1 MKVYQTSEIRNIA
14 LVGGAKSGKTT
25 MAEAMAFNG
34 GVINRRGSVED
45 KNTISD
51 YRDIEI
57 DRRNSVNTSLLYTE
71 FGGKKINIL
80 DVPGFADFQG
90 ELVAAFNVVEAAVVV
105 VNAQAG
111 IEVGTEIAY
120 RYSNKL
126 NTPMIFAINHID
138 AEKANFDEAVNQLKD
153 YFGAKCTVLQ
163 FPVNQGLGFNS
174 VIDIVLNKQLTFKDG
189 KCEMSDIP
197 ADLAGKAEEMRMA
210 LVEEAAAADDAL
222 MEKYFEDGD
231 LSAED
236 LSKALRLA
244 IDKRDLFPIMCTSA
258 KENMG
263 IARLLEFINDN
274 VPAPCDVT
282 EFKKTK
288 GGKELKCDNAAAP
301 VAFVFKNAKDK
312 NLGEIAYIRIW
323 DGELSESLDVINS
336 CNQSKERLSQ
346 ILICAGKNRQ
356 RVEKACA
363 GDIVCTIKLKD
374 VKTNHTITSAKNTDD
389 VVSEIEFPVPIHT
402 VAVKAANSN
411 DDEKVGAAMNDIV
424 NQDRSLTLEN
434 SRELR
439 QTIMGCQGEL
449 HLNTV
454 KWYLENVYKLEVNFT
469 APRVPY
475 RETITKSAEA
485 MYRHKKQS
493 GGSGQFGEVHMLV
506 EPYFEGMT
514 PQNKYPIR
522 DTQEYPLDWGGKL
535 IFNNCIV
542 GGSIDARF
550 MPAILKGIMEKME
563 QGPLTGSYARDIAV
577 NIYDG
582 KMHPVDSNETAFK
595 IAGRTAFREAFK
607 NANPK
612 IMEPIYDIAVTV
624 PTEAMGGVMTD
635 LQGRRAIVMGMDA
648 EGKYTTLRA
657 KAPLAEMNRYC
668 TSLSSLT
675 SGRGTFTMT
684 YAEYQQVPTDVQQAL
699 LKAYE
704 ESATE
709 ED

>member
-34 GVINRRGSVED
+34 GVINRRGTIED
-45 KNTISD
+45 KNTLSD

-57 DRRNSVNTSLLYTE
+57 DRRNSVSNSLLYAE
-71 FGGKKINIL
+71 YGGKKINIL

-90 ELVAAFNVVEAAVVV
+90 EVVTAFNVVEAAVVV
-105 VNAQAG
+105 VNAQSG

-120 RYSNKL
+120 RYSQKL
-126 NTPMIFAINHID
+126 NTPMIFVVNHLD
-138 AEKANFDEAVNQLKD
+138 AEKANFDDAVTQLKD
-153 YFGAKCTVLQ
+153 YFGGRCTVLQ

-189 KCEMSDIP
+189 KMEVSDIP
-197 ADLAGKAEEMRMA
+197 AEYAAKAEELHMA

-222 MEKYFEDGD
+222 MEKYFEEGD
-231 LSAED
+231 LSHED
-236 LSKALRLA
+236 LTKALKLA
-244 IDKRDLFPIMCTSA
+244 LDKRDLFPILCTSA

-263 IARLLEFINDN
+263 VSRLMDFINDN
-274 VPAPCDVT
+274 VPAPNEVI
-282 EFKKTK
+282 EPKKTVA
-288 GGKELKCDNAAAP
+288 GRELKNDAANAL
-301 VAFVFKNAKDK
+301 VAFAFKTAKDQH
-312 NLGEIAYIRIW
+312 LGELTYLRLY
-323 DGELSESLDVINS
+323 DGELAEAQDVINS
-336 CNQSKERLSQ
+336 VNQSKERISQ

-356 RVEKACA
+356 RVEKAVA
-363 GDIVCTIKLKD
+363 GDIICTIKLKD
-374 VKTNHTITSAKNTDD
+374 VKTNHTITTPKNTDD
-389 VVSEIEFPVPIHT
+389 VVPAIEFPVPIYT
-402 VAVKAANSN
+402 VAYKAVNSN
-411 DDEKVGAAMNDIV
+411 DDEKVGAAMNDMAS
-424 NQDRSLTLEN
+424 NDRSLTIEN

-439 QTIMGCQGEL
+439 QTILGCQGEL
-449 HLNTV
+449 HLNTI
-454 KWYLENVYKLEVNFT
+454 KWYLDNVYKLEVNFF
-469 APRVPY
+469 APKVPY
-475 RETITKSAEA
+475 RETITKPAEA

-493 GGSGQFGEVHMLV
+493 GGSGQFGEVHMLI
-506 EPYFEGMT
+506 EPYYDGMPNQT
-514 PQNKYPIR
+514 KYPIR
-522 DTQEYPLDWGGKL
+522 STDTYELDWGGKL
-535 IFNNCIV
+535 VFNNCIV

-563 QGPLTGSYARDIAV
+563 QGPLTGSYARDIVV
-577 NIYDG
+577 NVFDG

-595 IAGRTAFREAFK
+595 IAGRTAFKEAFK
-607 NANPK
+607 LASPK
-612 IMEPIYDIAVTV
+612 IMEPIYDVAVTV

-657 KAPLAEMNRYC
+657 RAPLAEMNRYC
-668 TSLSSLT
+668 TALSSLT
-675 SGRGTFTMT
+675 SGRGTFTMK

-704 ESATE
+704 DSQAD

>member
-1 MKVYQTSEIRNIA
+1 
-14 LVGGAKSGKTT
+14 

-34 GVINRRGSVED
+34 GVINRRGTIED

-57 DRRNSVNTSLLYTE
+57 DRRNSVMTTPLYSE

-90 ELVAAFNVVEAAVVV
+90 ELVAAYNVVEAAVVV
-105 VNAQAG
+105 VNAQSG

-120 RYSNKL
+120 RYSQKL
-126 NTPMIFAINHID
+126 GTPMIFTVNHLD
-138 AEKANFDEAVNQLKD
+138 AEKANFDDCVNQLKD
-153 YFGAKCTVLQ
+153 YFGAKCTILQ

-174 VIDIVLNKQLTFKDG
+174 VVDIVLNKQLTFKDG

-197 ADLAGKAEEMRMA
+197 AEFADKAEELRMA

-231 LSAED
+231 LSHED

-244 IDKRDLFPIMCTSA
+244 IDKRDLYPILCTSA

-263 IARLLEFINDN
+263 VARLLEFIVDN
-274 VPAPCDVT
+274 VPAPNAV
-282 EFKKTK
+282 EENKKTIA
-288 GGKELKCDNAAAP
+288 GKELKNDSANP
-301 VAFVFKNAKDK
+301 TVAFVFKAAKDQH
-312 NLGEIAYIRIW
+312 LGEISYIRIY
-323 DGELSESLDVINS
+323 DGELAEAQDVVNS
-336 CNQSKERLSQ
+336 CNQSKERISQ
-346 ILICAGKNRQ
+346 ILVCAGKNRQ

-363 GDIVCTIKLKD
+363 GDIVATIKLKD
-374 VKTNHTITSAKNTDD
+374 VKTCHTLTTAKNTDD
-389 VVSEIEFPVPIHT
+389 QVPAIEFPTPIYT
-402 VAVKAANSN
+402 VAFKAVNSN
-411 DDEKVGAAMNDIV
+411 DDEKVGAAMNDLV
-424 NQDRSLTLEN
+424 ATDRSLTLTN

-439 QTIMGCQGEL
+439 QTILGCQGEL
-449 HLNTV
+449 HLNTL
-454 KWYLENVYKLEVNFT
+454 KWYFENVYKLEVNFF
-469 APRVPY
+469 APKVPY

-493 GGSGQFGEVHMLV
+493 GGSGQFGEVHMLI
-506 EPYFEGMT
+506 EPYFEGMPNQT
-514 PQNKYPIR
+514 KYPIR
-522 DTQEYPLDWGGKL
+522 GTDVYELDWGGKL

-563 QGPLTGSYARDIAV
+563 QGPLTGSYARDIVV

-595 IAGRTAFREAFK
+595 IAGRTAFKEAFK
-607 NANPK
+607 QASPK
-612 IMEPIYDIAVTV
+612 IMEPIYDVAVTV
-624 PTEAMGGVMTD
+624 PTESMGGVMTD

-657 KAPLAEMNRYC
+657 KAPLAEMNRYS

-675 SGRGTFTMT
+675 SGRGTYTMT

-704 ESATE
+704 EQQTE